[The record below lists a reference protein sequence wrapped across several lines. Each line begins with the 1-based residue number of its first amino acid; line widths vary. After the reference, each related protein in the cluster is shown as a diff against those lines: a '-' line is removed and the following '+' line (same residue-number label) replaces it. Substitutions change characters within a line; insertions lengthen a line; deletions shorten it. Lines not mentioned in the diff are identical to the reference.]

1 MRTTKNGTELFNII
15 LQTCKLL
22 ANQNIWSNSLR
33 CFCFRKHPLQ
43 RWLFNSWQ
51 SFFLSF
57 ILWSENKSNKTLGE
71 TCIVESYSKCIL
83 LVITRMF
90 SKTTCIYI
98 YILFENIDQILPNKL
113 HRLMHYKIGVKCVYN
128 RHVFYTLLW

>member
-43 RWLFNSWQ
+43 RWLFNNWQ

-71 TCIVESYSKCIL
+71 TCIV
-83 LVITRMF
+83 
-90 SKTTCIYI
+90 
-98 YILFENIDQILPNKL
+98 
-113 HRLMHYKIGVKCVYN
+113 
-128 RHVFYTLLW
+128 